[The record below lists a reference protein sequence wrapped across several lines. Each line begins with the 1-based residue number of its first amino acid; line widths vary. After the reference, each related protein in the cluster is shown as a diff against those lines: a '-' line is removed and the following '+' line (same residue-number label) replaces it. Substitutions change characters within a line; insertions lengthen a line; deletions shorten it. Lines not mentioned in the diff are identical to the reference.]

1 MAGFLYYLP
10 GYTDAGLEE
19 IKTVKLGYA
28 FGRRCTCLPVVKGP
42 DGLAGVVVADESR
55 LGEQRIGY
63 YPEVQ
68 TWRRVPQ
75 AATPLATPLNPPLV
89 RGEAG
94 VKVASGDPAGPGL
107 KVAPGDLGPWVGFYS
122 ECPPM
127 PDDLARERML
137 EGHRVTLG
145 DENDWLIPIARGCQN
160 DESEL
165 VFYQALPTGV
175 GVDDQGNWIAD
186 GVLPKY
192 AVLWQIAMLYWT
204 AFRAASDGD
213 WEDMGDELAVQFD
226 LAEAADKALTVLAAN
241 YHLGKIEVAVLGLF
255 NDVAISSILQALVD
269 WPGVQQWLKKK
280 RMSQA

>member
-1 MAGFLYYLP
+1 VAGFLYYLP

-107 KVAPGDLGPWVGFYS
+107 KVAPGDPGPWVGFYS

-165 VFYQALPTGV
+165 VFYQALPTRV
-175 GVDDQGNWIAD
+175 GVDDEGNWIAD

-192 AVLWQIAMLYWT
+192 AVLWQIAGAYWD
-204 AFRAASDGD
+204 AIVGSLSGDDLQAADLEFD
-213 WEDMGDELAVQFD
+213 FEDAN
-226 LAEAADKALTVLAAN
+226 DKALTALAAN
-241 YHLGKIEVAVLGLF
+241 YRIGKVEVAMLGLF
-255 NDVAISSILQALVD
+255 DNQMISQVLLALID
-269 WPGVQQWLKKK
+269 WPKILLWLEKKK
-280 RMSQA
+280 A